1 MLVSCTILV
10 YMYEL
15 RGIRMSGKARRVR
28 EQAVVYLGEGDREL
42 LERLAAETGLSRTE
56 LFRRGLRRLAGELLE
71 TGKPGASLDYL
82 VETAGD
88 SDFPADVAERHDA
101 YLHGGGYA
109 RHIGRKRARPD

>member
-1 MLVSCTILV
+1 M
-10 YMYEL
+10 YMSTVVE
-15 RGIRMSGKARRVR
+15 GRMAGRARRVR

-71 TGKPGASLDYL
+71 ARKPGASLEHL
-82 VETAGD
+82 LETAGD